1 MLVTP
6 AGMVMDVKLSQSKK
20 ALSLMLVSD
29 EPAAKVTD
37 AKFSLMLNAPSPMLA
52 TLAGMETDVNLM
64 LPLKASSPMVV
75 TVEGMVYVVASFP
88 AGYWISVVLV
98 LLNSTPSSLA

>member
-1 MLVTP
+1 
-6 AGMVMDVKLSQSKK
+6 
-20 ALSLMLVSD
+20 MLVSD

-37 AKFSLMLNAPSPMLA
+37 ANFSLMLNAC
-52 TLAGMETDVNLM
+52 
-64 LPLKASSPMVV
+64 SPMVV
-75 TVEGMVYVVASFP
+75 TPVGMMTDVNLVLQLKASLPMLVTVVGISYVVASFP